1 MIKKIKLVFDTAIS
15 TPFFIVYAILGLI
28 LVGLIIFDIKKY
40 KKISRIL
47 YIVCIIFLATFFI
60 IKYFDVIIKVIDSFV
75 EILLKTLYFP
85 NLGIYITI
93 LIITNLTFVFTTISE
108 KSYKIYKVISSLI
121 TTLIDLLFIMI
132 IGIISKNHI
141 DISSDVKLY
150 SDSTILTLLQI
161 SMGLFV
167 SLYLLL
173 MLARIHWRLKLYDK
187 NVTFDNEVYPDMG
200 LYIKNNSTDGK
211 ISDEYISSK
220 ASELNLSEYYSN
232 LFIDKINQNLKVKE
246 DVNTLKEIVSEY
258 DKWLDDINN
267 VFAFLNTNKD
277 NWKISGNNVMFTNVK
292 LVSQYISLISDLS
305 KQESV
310 LNIKLKSLKTN

>member
-108 KSYKIYKVISSLI
+108 KSYKIYKIISSLI

-211 ISDEYISSK
+211 ISDKYIRVFK
-220 ASELNLSEYYSN
+220 V
-232 LFIDKINQNLKVKE
+232 IDF
-246 DVNTLKEIVSEY
+246 S
-258 DKWLDDINN
+258 DKGR
-267 VFAFLNTNKD
+267 K
-277 NWKISGNNVMFTNVK
+277 
-292 LVSQYISLISDLS
+292 
-305 KQESV
+305 
-310 LNIKLKSLKTN
+310 

>member
-1 MIKKIKLVFDTAIS
+1 MADFSIIKKIKLVFDTAIS

-108 KSYKIYKVISSLI
+108 KSYKIYKIISSLI

-200 LYIKNNSTDGK
+200 LYIKNNSTDAK
-211 ISDEYISSK
+211 ISDEYIRVFK
-220 ASELNLSEYYSN
+220 V
-232 LFIDKINQNLKVKE
+232 IDF
-246 DVNTLKEIVSEY
+246 S
-258 DKWLDDINN
+258 DKGR
-267 VFAFLNTNKD
+267 K
-277 NWKISGNNVMFTNVK
+277 
-292 LVSQYISLISDLS
+292 
-305 KQESV
+305 
-310 LNIKLKSLKTN
+310 

>member
-93 LIITNLTFVFTTISE
+93 LIITNLTFVFTTISK

-211 ISDEYISSK
+211 ISDEYIRVFK
-220 ASELNLSEYYSN
+220 V
-232 LFIDKINQNLKVKE
+232 IDF
-246 DVNTLKEIVSEY
+246 S
-258 DKWLDDINN
+258 DKGR
-267 VFAFLNTNKD
+267 K
-277 NWKISGNNVMFTNVK
+277 
-292 LVSQYISLISDLS
+292 
-305 KQESV
+305 
-310 LNIKLKSLKTN
+310 

>member
-28 LVGLIIFDIKKY
+28 LFGLIIFDIKKY

-93 LIITNLTFVFTTISE
+93 LIITNLTFVFTTISK

-173 MLARIHWRLKLYDK
+173 MLARIHRRLKLYDK

-211 ISDEYISSK
+211 ISDEYIRVFK
-220 ASELNLSEYYSN
+220 V
-232 LFIDKINQNLKVKE
+232 IDF
-246 DVNTLKEIVSEY
+246 S
-258 DKWLDDINN
+258 DKGR
-267 VFAFLNTNKD
+267 K
-277 NWKISGNNVMFTNVK
+277 
-292 LVSQYISLISDLS
+292 
-305 KQESV
+305 
-310 LNIKLKSLKTN
+310 

>member
-1 MIKKIKLVFDTAIS
+1 MADFSIIKKIKLVFDTAIS

-28 LVGLIIFDIKKY
+28 LVGLIIFDIKKD

-108 KSYKIYKVISSLI
+108 KSYKIYKIISSLI

-173 MLARIHWRLKLYDK
+173 MLARIHRRLKLYDK

-200 LYIKNNSTDGK
+200 LYIKNNSTNGK
-211 ISDEYISSK
+211 ISDKYIRIFK
-220 ASELNLSEYYSN
+220 V
-232 LFIDKINQNLKVKE
+232 IDF
-246 DVNTLKEIVSEY
+246 S
-258 DKWLDDINN
+258 DKGR
-267 VFAFLNTNKD
+267 K
-277 NWKISGNNVMFTNVK
+277 
-292 LVSQYISLISDLS
+292 
-305 KQESV
+305 
-310 LNIKLKSLKTN
+310 

>member
-1 MIKKIKLVFDTAIS
+1 MADFSMIKKIKLVFDTAIS

-47 YIVCIIFLATFFI
+47 YIVCIIFLETFFI
-60 IKYFDVIIKVIDSFV
+60 IKYFNVIIKVIDSFV

-93 LIITNLTFVFTTISE
+93 LVITNLTFIFTMISK
-108 KSYKIYKVISSLI
+108 KSYKIYKIIASLI

-173 MLARIHWRLKLYDK
+173 MLAKIHRSLKLYDK

-200 LYIKNNSTDGK
+200 LYIKDNSTNGK
-211 ISDEYISSK
+211 ISDKYIRIFK
-220 ASELNLSEYYSN
+220 V
-232 LFIDKINQNLKVKE
+232 IDF
-246 DVNTLKEIVSEY
+246 S
-258 DKWLDDINN
+258 DKGR
-267 VFAFLNTNKD
+267 K
-277 NWKISGNNVMFTNVK
+277 
-292 LVSQYISLISDLS
+292 
-305 KQESV
+305 
-310 LNIKLKSLKTN
+310 